1 MLVRRPVCLTY
12 DNHNNYSHHRNNCFV
27 PWRIII
33 MDGDCC
39 LCDHLL
45 LQSPSNGPHIPSSL
59 DPATLSGDEILL
71 LNVKWFS
78 SVCWTLKAGHLLHP
92 QLRMY
97 LSLWHQQK
105 FHWNLRGRRCI
116 NFFIARF
123 EADITEGEEKEAVW
137 WKCRVLALWPPVA
150 SDTASV
156 HKHLSSSS

>member
-1 MLVRRPVCLTY
+1 
-12 DNHNNYSHHRNNCFV
+12 
-27 PWRIII
+27 

-45 LQSPSNGPHIPSSL
+45 LQSPTNGPHIPSSL

-97 LSLWHQQK
+97 LSLWHYCK
-105 FHWNLRGRRCI
+105 F
-116 NFFIARF
+116 A
-123 EADITEGEEKEAVW
+123 
-137 WKCRVLALWPPVA
+137 LAEISLE
-150 SDTASV
+150 S
-156 HKHLSSSS
+156 